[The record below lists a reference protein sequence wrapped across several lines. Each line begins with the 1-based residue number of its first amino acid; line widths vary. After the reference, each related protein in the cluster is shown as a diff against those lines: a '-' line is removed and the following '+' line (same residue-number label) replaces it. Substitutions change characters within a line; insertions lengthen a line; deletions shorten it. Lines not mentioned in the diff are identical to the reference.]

1 MSASRQP
8 VDAAFPDGGRWLS
21 LVRDQGYWL
30 FAAGHGRA
38 VIVERL
44 PLQPAPAKY
53 QPAQTLP
60 RTFDDRYG
68 LKPNTPERQGRFVV
82 MTEVSR
88 ASQVSRFRVSGA
100 DVKRGPR
107 SSPWNAV
114 RSIQSVNRLESYVA
128 KEAGNLLFFLVR
140 GPKSRTSLAPRAPE
154 RPDASAMQIGRSLGL
169 SDTDLEALRVAGL
182 ARRSRGEL
190 SSLDQGEGNEAP
202 RCKCPGCEDSPA
214 ATLEGQPYCK
224 LHFMSA
230 CYQRLD
236 ACAEQLGQGPV
247 APELADQM
255 RSLLTACIEQA
266 NALTRAPFSQDSL
279 ERARL
284 LDIRHT
290 ALELKARLR
299 RSPRFAASHPVRLL
313 CETPGRPWQE
323 ESQTFLI
330 SRFGAMLECKN
341 LVRPDDWLFVERLDT
356 GSRARARMAWRG
368 PGKSGSFCVGLEFL
382 DSENF
387 WGLSWTDPV
396 PACPDGGRARSL
408 SAG

>member
-8 VDAAFPDGGRWLS
+8 MDADFSHGSNWLA
-21 LVRDQGYWL
+21 LVRDQGYRL
-30 FAAGHGRA
+30 FAAGNGRA
-38 VIVERL
+38 LIVERL
-44 PLQPAPAKY
+44 PLQPALDKRH
-53 QPAQTLP
+53 PAQPFP
-60 RTFDDRYG
+60 RTFDARYG
-68 LKPNTPERQGRFVV
+68 LSPDARTPQSRFVL

-88 ASQVSRFRVSGA
+88 SSQVSRFRVAGA
-100 DVKRGPR
+100 DVTRDPR

-114 RSIQSVNRLESYVA
+114 RSIQSVTRLESYVA
-128 KEAGNLLFFLVR
+128 KEAGKLLFFLVR

-169 SDTDLEALRVAGL
+169 SETDLEALRVAGL

-190 SSLDQGEGNEAP
+190 ASIDQGEGNEIP
-202 RCKCPGCEDSPA
+202 RCKCPGCEDPPA

-224 LHFMSA
+224 EHFMSA
-230 CYQRLD
+230 CYLRLD
-236 ACAEQLGQGPV
+236 ECSEQLSQRPV
-247 APELADQM
+247 AHELSDQM
-255 RSLLTACIEQA
+255 WSFLSACIEQA

-290 ALELKARLR
+290 AMELRARLR
-299 RSPRFAASHPVRLL
+299 RSPRLAASRLVRLL

-323 ESQTFLI
+323 VSQTFLI

-341 LVRPDDWLFVERLDT
+341 LVRADDWLFVERLDT
-356 GSRARARMAWRG
+356 GTRARARMAWRS

-387 WGLSWTDPV
+387 WGLSWTNSEP
-396 PACPDGGRARSL
+396 ARSVPV
-408 SAG
+408 